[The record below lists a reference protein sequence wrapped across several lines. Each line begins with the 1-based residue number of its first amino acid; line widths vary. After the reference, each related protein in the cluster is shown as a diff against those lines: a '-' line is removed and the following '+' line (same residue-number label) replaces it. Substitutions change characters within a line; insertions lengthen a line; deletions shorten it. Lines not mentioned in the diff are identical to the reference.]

1 MQGLTFTKIPA
12 AGVLALL
19 AFIAPRL
26 AAQDQGLRSHPP
38 TEGVVRICA
47 DPDNMP
53 ASNQK
58 GEGYENKIAEFI
70 AKEWNARLEY
80 AWWPVRR
87 GFFSR
92 ALNGQ
97 YCDIAL
103 TAPAG
108 LDMAG
113 TTKPYFRSGYV
124 VVYRKDSGLNLKTL
138 DDPAWKKLRI
148 GVNLLNSDAE
158 NTPPAMALSRHGVVG
173 NLVGFTTFYSELDR
187 PGDII
192 QAVVDKKVDASIV
205 WGPLAG
211 YFAERSPVPLVVQP
225 LAEYDSLTNLPFAFN
240 MAMGVRRRDREL
252 RDSLNHLLELKGP
265 EIQAILKQYGV
276 PLLPIA
282 EQKSAEGERT
292 GAAPPGD
299 KSGRTGPA
307 TGR

>member
-19 AFIAPRL
+19 AFAAPL
-26 AAQDQGLRSHPP
+26 AAQELRSHPP

-58 GEGYENKIAEFI
+58 GEGYENRIAELI
-70 AKEWNARLEY
+70 AKEWKAKLEY

-113 TTKPYFRSGYV
+113 TTNPYFRSGYV
-124 VVYRKDSGLNLKTL
+124 VVYRKDSGLSLKTL

-187 PGDII
+187 PEDII
-192 QAVVDKKVDASIV
+192 KAVVDKKVDVSIV

-211 YFAERSPVPLVVQP
+211 FFAERSPVPLVVQP
-225 LAEYDSLTNLPFAFN
+225 LAEYDSLTDLPFAFN

-252 RDSLNHLLELKGP
+252 RDSLNHLLDRKGA

-276 PLLPIA
+276 PLLPIT
-282 EQKSAEGERT
+282 EQKSAEGART
-292 GAAPPGD
+292 GAAPAGD
-299 KSGRTGPA
+299 KSGRTRPA

>member
-1 MQGLTFTKIPA
+1 MQVLTFPRISV
-12 AGVLALL
+12 AGVVALL
-19 AFIAPRL
+19 AGTAPQL
-26 AAQDQGLRSHPP
+26 AAQDQLRSHPP

-58 GEGYENKIAEFI
+58 GEGYENRIAELI
-70 AKEWNARLEY
+70 AKEWNAKLEY

-92 ALNGQ
+92 ALNGL

-124 VVYRKDSGLNLKTL
+124 VVYRKDSGLDLKNLE
-138 DDPAWKKLRI
+138 DPAWKKLRI

-187 PGDII
+187 PEDII
-192 QAVVDKKVDASIV
+192 KAVVDKKVDASIV

-225 LAEYDSLTNLPFAFN
+225 LPEYDSVADLPFAFN

-252 RDSLNHLLELKGP
+252 RDSLNQLLDRKGP

-276 PLLPIA
+276 PLLPITQ
-282 EQKSAEGERT
+282 EKSAEGERT
-292 GAAPPGD
+292 GAAPAGD
-299 KSGRTGPA
+299 TSGRTGSA
-307 TGR
+307 AGR